1 MQRTQLNS
9 ANRLDWL
16 LVRGFDQVRAQRLV
30 FVRWSMLEGYA
41 QFSEFI
47 SSDDP
52 VIETRP
58 GFETGEQGSVTG
70 TDRKGGSAA

>member
-1 MQRTQLNS
+1 MQAQHTTAQGIGEAVEL
-9 ANRLDWL
+9 
-16 LVRGFDQVRAQRLV
+16 GFDPVQAGRLA

-52 VIETRP
+52 TIETRP
-58 GFETGEQGSVTG
+58 GFEPTDWRTDVQDTGREVET
-70 TDRKGGSAA
+70 A

>member
-1 MQRTQLNS
+1 MQHTQLNS
-9 ANRLDWL
+9 ANSVDWL
-16 LVRGFDQVRAQRLV
+16 MERGFDPVRAQRLI
-30 FVRWSMLEGYA
+30 FVRWSMLESYA

-58 GFETGEQGSVTG
+58 GFETGEQGAATG
-70 TDRKGGSAA
+70 TDRKGDSAV